1 MSMWAIFK
9 VGDPMGFV
17 TELNKQGITEITYA
31 YMPYMG
37 EQRTMSFADPK
48 TLKFTRE
55 DAEKLIAQS
64 YASSLCKSK
73 YGIIDE
79 NGNKHIINGINKF

>member
-17 TELNKQGITEITYA
+17 TELNKNGITEITYG

-37 EQRTMSFADPK
+37 EHRIMTYADPK
-48 TLKFTRE
+48 TLKFSRE
-55 DAEKLIAQS
+55 DAVKLIEQS
-64 YASSLCKSK
+64 KASPLCKSK

-79 NGNKHIINGINKF
+79 NGNKHII